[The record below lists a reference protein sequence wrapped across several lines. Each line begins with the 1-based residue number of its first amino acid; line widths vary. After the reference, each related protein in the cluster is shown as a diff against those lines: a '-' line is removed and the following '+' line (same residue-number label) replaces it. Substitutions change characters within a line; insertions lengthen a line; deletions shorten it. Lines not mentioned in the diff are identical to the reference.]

1 MISIH
6 SIPIQFVSSQA
17 LHRYK
22 IQSNGHWTWTKRNLK
37 LLHST
42 CICCVLRYLSS
53 HSSCRHC
60 ALGPRGLCSGHWH
73 LTSWHSHL
81 FCDAGL
87 QRLLAAWAALGQLS
101 PDSGSRRDYPHEM
114 AASSHSVS
122 LIKTQLSLCFML
134 RMVINFLKDK
144 RFLAPSGSQG
154 VAISICLSVTTLI
167 VWLDHSNINNIAN
180 IFKLLSQIPLSSPSA
195 LSQLSEH
202 TS

>member
-60 ALGPRGLCSGHWH
+60 APWVACAVATDIWH
-73 LTSWHSHL
+73 HDTHL

-87 QRLLAAWAALGQLS
+87 QRLLAAWAALAQVS
-101 PDSGSRRDYPHEM
+101 PDSVSRRDYPHEM
-114 AASSHSVS
+114 AAVAASSHSVS

-134 RMVINFLKDK
+134 RLVINFLKDK

-154 VAISICLSVTTLI
+154 VALCACLYRAIILHHYDPDLQATELWGWAYFVG
-167 VWLDHSNINNIAN
+167 
-180 IFKLLSQIPLSSPSA
+180 
-195 LSQLSEH
+195 
-202 TS
+202 